1 MEILESRIMMGP
13 NFWSADQKQ
22 LIVLKVKT
30 DDLKKQDIAEL
41 VKRATAKYPGFFSR
55 HFASAAARVNGLAG
69 LTAILALELQIQ
81 ASMPCHYFDIRP
93 TANAPEHYVIYA
105 YTIEQAGT
113 FAGESAIA
121 FINSLIKDEK
131 YDIASDLQQLK
142 RIRNRR
148 KMGATSAY
156 ILSEVKKRNIPFRRF
171 DNSSLLILGHGYK
184 QRKIRTAVCDSTSG
198 LGIELAG
205 DKEETKELLK
215 LCNVPVP
222 EGILVYSEDELKRRI
237 AEVQPPLVIK
247 PLDGNHG
254 RGVSTNIKNIDDAV
268 LGFGIASKISDS
280 VIVEEFVEGD
290 DYRFLVINYQLVA
303 VARRMPANVTGN
315 GKDNI
320 ARLIEQLNKDPRR
333 GNDEHHVLAPVAVDE
348 ITNKL
353 LKSKNYTLETI
364 PAEGEIVI
372 LKDTANI
379 SAGGTADDVT
389 DLVHPEN
396 KFMVER
402 IARIFGLDICGVD
415 IVTKGVDVPITRKTG
430 AVIEVNAGP
439 GLRMHSDPQKGKERN
454 VAAPVINMLFPRNMN
469 PTIPIVAITGT
480 NGKTT
485 VTRLIAHLAA
495 CAGYRPGF
503 TTTDGIYIN
512 GHRIFKGDCT
522 GYRSSQDVL
531 FDPYV
536 DMAVL
541 ECARGG
547 IIRSGLGF
555 DQCDIGIVTNVTSDH
570 LGLKDIHSLEQMA
583 RVKMTVP
590 LSVKRNGFAILN
602 ADNDLTYNMRKGLK
616 CNVALFSLYDNN
628 ERVLEHCWRGGLAVI
643 IEHGFITICNGNSR
657 TRVAEVRSIPL
668 SFGGRAESMIK
679 NLLPSLLAAHILQLN
694 PEMIMKGLMTFIPSP
709 SQTPGRMNIFK
720 FPGFEVMID
729 YAHNTDSYL
738 ELKKFMEKTTARE
751 KVGVIGVAGDRKDSD
766 IMEVGSTS
774 ARIFDKIVIRHDID
788 MRGRPKDEMTALL
801 KKGIERVNPDLPVTV
816 ISNEQEAISQVIEQA
831 TPGSFIVVL
840 AEGVEESIRF
850 VQDLQEQKN
859 RGQMLSSGA

>member
-1 MEILESRIMMGP
+1 MEILESRVMMGP

-30 DDLKKQDIAEL
+30 DDLKEL
-41 VKRATAKYPGFFSR
+41 VMADLVKKATTTYPGFFSKS
-55 HFASAAARVNGLAG
+55 FASAAMQVNGLAG

-81 ASMPCHYFDIRP
+81 ASMSCHYFDVRP
-93 TANAPEHYVIYA
+93 TVNEREFYVVFA

-113 FAGESAIA
+113 FAGETAIA

-131 YDIASDLQQLK
+131 YDIADALQQIK
-142 RIRNRR
+142 RIRNRK
-148 KMGATSAY
+148 KMGATTAY
-156 ILSEVKKRNIPFRRF
+156 ILSEVKRRNIPYRRF
-171 DNSSLLILGHGYK
+171 DDSSLLILGYGYR

-205 DKEETKELLK
+205 DKEETKELLA

-222 EGILVYSEDELKRRI
+222 KGILVYSEDEMKRRLV
-237 AEVQPPLVIK
+237 EVQPPLVIK

-254 RGVSTNIKNIDDAV
+254 RGVTTNIKDIDEA
-268 LGFGIASKISDS
+268 LFGYKIASKISDGI
-280 VIVEEFVEGD
+280 IVEEFVEGD

-315 GKDNI
+315 GKYSI
-320 ARLIEQLNKDPRR
+320 ARLIEELNKDPRR
-333 GNDEHHVLAPVAVDE
+333 GNDEHHVLAPVVADE
-348 ITNKL
+348 ITHKL
-353 LKSKNYTLETI
+353 LKSKGYTLETI
-364 PAEGEIVI
+364 PAEGEMVI

-454 VAAPVINMLFPRNMN
+454 VAAPVIDMLFPRNIN
-469 PTIPIVAITGT
+469 PTIPIVSITGT

-536 DMAVL
+536 DIAVL

-555 DQCDIGIVTNVTSDH
+555 SKCDIGIVTNVTSDH
-570 LGLKDIHSLEQMA
+570 LGLKDIHSLEEMA

-602 ADNDLTYNMRKGLK
+602 ADNDLTYNMRRGLK
-616 CNVALFSLYDNN
+616 CNVALFSMYAGN
-628 ERVLEHCWRGGLAVI
+628 ERVLEHCWRGGLAAI
-643 IEHGFITICNGNSR
+643 IEHGFITICSGNSR
-657 TRVAEVRSIPL
+657 SRVAEVSSIPL
-668 SFGGRAESMIK
+668 SLGGRAESMIK

-720 FPGFEVMID
+720 FPSFQVMVD

-738 ELKKFMEKTTARE
+738 ELKKFMEKTNATE
-751 KVGVIGVAGDRKDSD
+751 KVGIIGVAGDRKDSD
-766 IMEVGSTS
+766 IIEVGSTS
-774 ARIFDKIVIRHDID
+774 ARIFDKIVIRHDVD

-801 KKGIERVNPDLPVTV
+801 KKGIERVSPDLPVTV
-816 ISNEQEAISQVIEQA
+816 ISNEQEAIKQVIDQA
-831 TPGSFIVVL
+831 IPGSFIVVL
-840 AEGVEESIRF
+840 SEGVEES
-850 VQDLQEQKN
+850 
-859 RGQMLSSGA
+859 LSLMNELASKKSHTGSAN